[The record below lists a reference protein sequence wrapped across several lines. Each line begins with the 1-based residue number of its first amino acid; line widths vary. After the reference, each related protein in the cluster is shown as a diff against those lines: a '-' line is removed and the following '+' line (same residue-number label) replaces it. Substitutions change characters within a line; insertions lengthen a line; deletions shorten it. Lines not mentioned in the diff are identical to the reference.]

1 MGFHRSVFDGSDTG
15 TTQYADASNFGAGR
29 TSFCGE
35 HRSLREKQTRR
46 IMILIDAAVMTL
58 ILANCLANLLAARW
72 NPSFVMLRTAI
83 SVYDYPAFYLYRMG
97 QSKAAS
103 VLDLDCSECRGVPD
117 SVFSAVDL
125 LHHRR
130 RDLASR
136 STGLFRSLGQF
147 HTACSHD
154 DHPSDSV
161 QERQRN

>member
-1 MGFHRSVFDGSDTG
+1 MDQIQEQLNTLMLPILALVGLAFAVSIDPYVK
-15 TTQYADASNFGAGR
+15 
-29 TSFCGE
+29 
-35 HRSLREKQTRR
+35 KQTRR

-83 SVYDYPAFYLYRMG
+83 SVYGYIVRPTIILLFIYIVWDSPKRRLFWILIALNAAVFLTAF
-97 QSKAAS
+97 
-103 VLDLDCSECRGVPD
+103 
-117 SVFSAVDL
+117 F
-125 LHHRR
+125 HHRR